1 MSSSKLY
8 SEVEVSSE
16 VLTAS
21 AHRQVQMLMEKCL
34 REIKEAKTAIK
45 DANIQKKNKSI
56 TNAADIVNYL
66 RVCLN
71 FQDQHTKALAEQLDS
86 LYAFMTK
93 NFLQATLYQDQTYLD
108 QAQTVLQN
116 IKEGWDGIASEST

>member
-8 SEVEVSSE
+8 SEVEISSE

-21 AHRQVQMLMEKCL
+21 GHRQVQMLMEKCL
-34 REIKEAKTAIK
+34 REITEAKTAIK
-45 DANIQKKNKSI
+45 DANIQKKNKAIAS
-56 TNAADIVNYL
+56 AADIVSYL

-71 FQDQHTKALAEQLDS
+71 FEDQRAETLAAQLDS

-93 NFLQATLYQDQTYLD
+93 NFLQATLYQDQAYLD
-108 QAQTVLQN
+108 QAQTVLLN
-116 IKEGWDGIASEST
+116 IKEGWDGIASESK